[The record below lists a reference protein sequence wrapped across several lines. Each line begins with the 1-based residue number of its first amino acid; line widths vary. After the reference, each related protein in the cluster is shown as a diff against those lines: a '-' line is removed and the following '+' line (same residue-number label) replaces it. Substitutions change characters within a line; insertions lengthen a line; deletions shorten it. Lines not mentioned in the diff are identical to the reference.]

1 MRYKSFLIKYG
12 EIGVKGKNRYLFEDA
27 LMKQIRIALTA
38 VEGEFVVSKELGRI
52 YVDADKD
59 YDEDEVISALT
70 KVFGIVAVCPMVRIE
85 DKDFENLTEYL
96 LKKNIAFSILQE
108 TPNKKNVFKN
118 QTLDCSINS
127 LDDEIKKLD
136 NLLEIARKKQI
147 ILNKTT
153 ELKKIATSMGLPF
166 DYFL

>member
-1 MRYKSFLIKYG
+1 MI
-12 EIGVKGKNRYLFEDA
+12 EIVNKNNQD
-27 LMKQIRIALTA
+27 
-38 VEGEFVVSKELGRI
+38 
-52 YVDADKD
+52 
-59 YDEDEVISALT
+59 
-70 KVFGIVAVCPMVRIE
+70 
-85 DKDFENLTEYL
+85 DKDFENLMEYL

-118 QTLDCSINS
+118 QTLNCSINS

-136 NLLEIARKKQI
+136 NLLEIARKKQT

-166 DYFL
+166 DYFLGDRNEY